1 MRVAL
6 ASQAMQ
12 DALQDAI
19 EAAETLPGENTT
31 TQAERGRALTFG
43 EIMALMAVCQADPS
57 PDNTARKCLWTGGAT
72 HDNI

>member
-31 TQAERGRALTFG
+31 TQAERGWSLTFG
-43 EIMALMAVCQADPS
+43 EIMALIA
-57 PDNTARKCLWTGGAT
+57 NR
-72 HDNI
+72 